1 VEGKK
6 QVGAAPLQAEAG
18 GHAGGSA
25 PRHDGP
31 PSAAPP
37 QPAVAATSP
46 SATPAEFNGSPSLSR
61 RAYAALDLGTNN
73 CRLLVARPSRRGFK
87 VIDSFSR
94 IIRLGEGVSTSGR
107 LSEPAIERTIEA
119 LHVCAGKMQRHQV
132 HRAGLIATEACRRAA
147 NGEEFLARA
156 RRETGL
162 DIRIVDRETEAKLA
176 VSGCASLIDLS
187 CDFALVFDIGGGS
200 SELIFLDLTRRQH
213 RWRRSLSERVEVQS
227 CIGAWTSLPVGVV
240 TLAERFGGRFVDG
253 DTFEAMIGH
262 VMELLAPFEAEHG
275 LAQRLCSGSTHML
288 GTSGT
293 VTTVA
298 GVHMRLPRY
307 ERSRVDGC
315 WLETKQVRAVTAGLL
330 EASYEERVAE
340 PCIGRERADLV
351 LAGCAILEAM
361 LRMWPCERLR
371 VADRGLR
378 EGILATLMIEDGV
391 YRASA
396 GRPGPWR
403 R

>member
-6 QVGAAPLQAEAG
+6 EQLGAAPLQADAS
-18 GHAGGSA
+18 GHAGSIATRVQDVPPAAG
-25 PRHDGP
+25 PRSIVDTNASQDVNGY
-31 PSAAPP
+31 AAL
-37 QPAVAATSP
+37 
-46 SATPAEFNGSPSLSR
+46 FR
-61 RAYAALDLGTNN
+61 RTYAALDLGTNN

-87 VIDSFSR
+87 VIDAFSR
-94 IIRLGEGVSTSGR
+94 IIRLGEGVSTTGC
-107 LSEPAIERTIEA
+107 LSEAAIERTIEA
-119 LHVCAGKMQRHQV
+119 LHVCAGKMRRHQV
-132 HRAGLIATEACRRAA
+132 HRAGLIATEACRLAA
-147 NGEEFLARA
+147 NGEEFLERA

-162 DIRIVDRETEAKLA
+162 DIKIADRETEARLA

-200 SELIFLDLTRRQH
+200 SELIFLDLTRRPH
-213 RWRRSLSERVEVQS
+213 RWRRSPSERVEVQN

-240 TLAERFGGRFVDG
+240 TLAERFGGRFVDR
-253 DTFEAMIGH
+253 DTFAGMVDH
-262 VMELLAPFEAEHG
+262 VMGLLAPFEAEHG
-275 LAQRLCSGSTHML
+275 LKRRLDGGSTHML

-298 GVHMRLPRY
+298 GVHLRLPKY
-307 ERSRVDGC
+307 ERNRVDGC
-315 WLETKQVRAVTAGLL
+315 WLEVGQVRSVMDELL
-330 EASYEERVAE
+330 GASYEERVAE
-340 PCIGRERADLV
+340 PCIGHERADLV

-378 EGILATLMIEDGV
+378 EGILATLMTEDGV
-391 YRASA
+391 YRAGG
-396 GRPGPWR
+396 GRQGPWR